1 MIYIKQK
8 MKKEKENET
17 MKKMNN
23 KGFSLI
29 ELIIV
34 IAIMAVLVAIIA
46 PNLTKYLGKSKQQT
60 DKTNLEEIKN
70 QVKNCISDAATMQD
84 ASGND
89 ILPQATDGSD
99 AKYKIS
105 KGSSGPVV
113 ASVTNGTTE
122 FAKLIEDV
130 LDPDTTIAS
139 KASPTKKNIIIEI
152 KGSASGGYSVSVS
165 HS

>member
-1 MIYIKQK
+1 
-8 MKKEKENET
+8 

-70 QVKNCISDAATMQD
+70 QVKNCISDAATQQKSD
-84 ASGND
+84 GSD
-89 ILPQATDGSD
+89 ILPQATDGTAAVYTITKAATGPAVATTTNAD
-99 AKYKIS
+99 AD
-105 KGSSGPVV
+105 
-113 ASVTNGTTE
+113 
-122 FAKLIEDV
+122 FAKLLQDV
-130 LDPDTTIAS
+130 LDKDTTIAS
-139 KASPTKKNIIIEI
+139 KASPAKKSIVVTIT
-152 KGSASGGYSVSVS
+152 GSASGGYTVAVQ

>member
-1 MIYIKQK
+1 
-8 MKKEKENET
+8 

-60 DKTNLEEIKN
+60 DKTNLGEIKN

-89 ILPQATDGSD
+89 ILPQTTDGKD
-99 AKYKIS
+99 AIYTIT
-105 KGSSGPVV
+105 KGSSGP
-113 ASVTNGTTE
+113 SVKSTSNGTTE
-122 FAKLIEDV
+122 FAALIEDV

-139 KASPTKKNIIIEI
+139 KATPTKKKMVVTI
-152 KGSASGGYSVSVS
+152 KGSASGGYSVEVV

>member
-1 MIYIKQK
+1 
-8 MKKEKENET
+8 

-60 DKTNLEEIKN
+60 DKTNCEEVRK
-70 QVKNCISDAATMQD
+70 QVKNCISE
-84 ASGND
+84 ASVDD
-89 ILPQATDGSD
+89 IKVQATDGTP
-99 AKYKIS
+99 AIYMITGT
-105 KGSSGPVV
+105 GSAVNVTP
-113 ASVTNGTTE
+113 ASTGTND

-130 LDPDTTIAS
+130 LDPDTQIAS
-139 KASPTKKNIIIEI
+139 KAEPTKTSMKVEI
-152 KGSASGGYSVSVS
+152 KGDASGGYTVTVT